1 MYIFFGI
8 FILICIFFAVFFHRR
23 RKRIIQ
29 KIRNMSPCAQKKLL
43 DELMQPFG
51 FLSCPQQNIITSDID
66 SWQRT
71 FGYTRLFDYSAPH
84 FKMVFDCEPVYF
96 YYDNRTW
103 LIELWK
109 GQYGISCG
117 AEIGIYRADTIL
129 SPDRLTNARF
139 ESISNSLMLPLSM
152 QLFYQGRPLFCI
164 GQTHWWLT
172 GFRPGFFAY
181 PQDLS
186 LRISITFL
194 DREMADSFAG
204 FCTST

>member
-8 FILICIFFAVFFHRR
+8 FILICIWGAVFFHRR

-66 SWQRT
+66 SWQST

-96 YYDNRTW
+96 DYDNRTW
-103 LIELWK
+103 LI
-109 GQYGISCG
+109 
-117 AEIGIYRADTIL
+117 
-129 SPDRLTNARF
+129 
-139 ESISNSLMLPLSM
+139 
-152 QLFYQGRPLFCI
+152 
-164 GQTHWWLT
+164 
-172 GFRPGFFAY
+172 
-181 PQDLS
+181 
-186 LRISITFL
+186 
-194 DREMADSFAG
+194 
-204 FCTST
+204 

>member
-8 FILICIFFAVFFHRR
+8 FILICIFFAVFFHRH

-84 FKMVFDCEPVYF
+84 FKWYLTA
-96 YYDNRTW
+96 NRF
-103 LIELWK
+103 
-109 GQYGISCG
+109 
-117 AEIGIYRADTIL
+117 IL
-129 SPDRLTNARF
+129 T
-139 ESISNSLMLPLSM
+139 M
-152 QLFYQGRPLFCI
+152 
-164 GQTHWWLT
+164 
-172 GFRPGFFAY
+172 
-181 PQDLS
+181 
-186 LRISITFL
+186 ITKH
-194 DREMADSFAG
+194 G
-204 FCTST
+204 

>member
-96 YYDNRTW
+96 DYDNKTW
-103 LIELWK
+103 LIEFWK

-129 SPDRLTNARF
+129 SPDRLTK
-139 ESISNSLMLPLSM
+139 I
-152 QLFYQGRPLFCI
+152 GRASC
-164 GQTHWWLT
+164 
-172 GFRPGFFAY
+172 
-181 PQDLS
+181 
-186 LRISITFL
+186 
-194 DREMADSFAG
+194 RERV
-204 FCTST
+204 

>member
-71 FGYTRLFDYSAPH
+71 FGYKSASTVPIQFCH
-84 FKMVFDCEPVYF
+84 
-96 YYDNRTW
+96 RTG
-103 LIELWK
+103 LPMPALKAFPIP
-109 GQYGISCG
+109 SCCRCPCSFFIKADHCFASDRPTG
-117 AEIGIYRADTIL
+117 GWRASVRDFLPIHRICHCAFP
-129 SPDRLTNARF
+129 SPF
-139 ESISNSLMLPLSM
+139 
-152 QLFYQGRPLFCI
+152 
-164 GQTHWWLT
+164 
-172 GFRPGFFAY
+172 
-181 PQDLS
+181 
-186 LRISITFL
+186 
-194 DREMADSFAG
+194 
-204 FCTST
+204 